1 MSGIKVLAPIPPQHL
16 DTISTEALQF
26 VAVLQRAFNS
36 RRKELLAARVKRQTA
51 IEKGQWI

>member
-1 MSGIKVLAPIPPQHL
+1 MSGIKVLAAIPPQHI

-26 VAVLQRAFNS
+26 VAVLQRAFNN
-36 RRKELLAARVKRQTA
+36 RRKELLAARVKRQAA